1 MNEID
6 QISNSDHSV
15 LVHLDSLHK
24 EVELRGGEPLPTGV
38 AGDQVLDVGHRHET
52 LAVNI
57 EDRQALEEF
66 VRRRLV
72 LALADPHH
80 LLELVQSQAGAF
92 KVLGDVRN
100 LERNMAVLCSA
111 CWRSEIYLGLEGIFS
126 QTSDCIPY
134 PLLGK
139 LTSPVTEIPVD
150 VLKMRS
156 ENPQFFIW
164 SLLYLELR
172 HSS

>member
-57 EDRQALEEF
+57 EDGQALEEF

-72 LALADPHH
+72 LALTDPDH

-92 KVLGDVRN
+92 KVLGDLGN
-100 LERNMAVLCSA
+100 LERNMAVF
-111 CWRSEIYLGLEGIFS
+111 CWPWDSGGEIYLGLEGILS
-126 QTSDCIPY
+126 QTSHGISHL
-134 PLLGK
+134 LLGK
-139 LTSPVTEIPVD
+139 MTRTVTKVPVD
-150 VLKMRS
+150 VLNIRLNTLSSM
-156 ENPQFFIW
+156 
-164 SLLYLELR
+164 SLLSALPVA
-172 HSS
+172 